1 MVSHERERLKS
12 TPTIFNEENMKAFS
26 QQLPAISAGALD
38 EDLTQ
43 ALADGVEFLDANGG
57 TFEITLKLKLSQVIN
72 RAGVMIKITHDVQ
85 TKFPKPKPAEFTMF
99 LGPDGD
105 LLLENP
111 RQGNL
116 PFKEVKTENPKP
128 EVIPTFVRK
137 TAIIVD
143 KETGEVQS

>member
-1 MVSHERERLKS
+1 MKNSFLILGFLISLLISCPPPTPEPGPDEGGNGSGNETAKEFTVS
-12 TPTIFNEENMKAFS
+12 F
-26 QQLPAISAGALD
+26 
-38 EDLTQ
+38 
-43 ALADGVEFLDANGG
+43 DANGG
-57 TFEITLKLKLSQVIN
+57 TFEINLKLKLSQVIN

-143 KETGEVQS
+143 KETGEIQS

>member
-1 MVSHERERLKS
+1 
-12 TPTIFNEENMKAFS
+12 MKAFS
-26 QQLPAISAGALD
+26 EQLPKISAGALD

-72 RAGVMIKITHDVQ
+72 RAGVMIKVTHDVQ

-105 LLLENP
+105 LELENP

-116 PFKEVKTENPKP
+116 PFKEVKTEQPKP
-128 EVIPTFVRK
+128 EVIPAFSKKATP
-137 TAIIVD
+137 IIVNQ
-143 KETGEVQS
+143 ETGEIQS

>member
-1 MVSHERERLKS
+1 MNATEEYPIPFLHED
-12 TPTIFNEENMKAFS
+12 NMKAFS

-72 RAGVMIKITHDVQ
+72 RAGVMIKVTHDVQ

-105 LLLENP
+105 LELENP

-116 PFKEVKTENPKP
+116 PFKEVRTEQPKP
-128 EVIPTFVRK
+128 EVIPAFSK
-137 TAIIVD
+137 KAAPIIVN
-143 KETGEVQS
+143 KETGEIQS

>member
-1 MVSHERERLKS
+1 
-12 TPTIFNEENMKAFS
+12 MKAFS
-26 QQLPAISAGALD
+26 EQLPKISAGALD

-57 TFEITLKLKLSQVIN
+57 TFEINLKLKLSQVIN

-85 TKFPKPKPAEFTMF
+85 TKYPKAKPAEFTMF

-105 LLLENP
+105 LELENP

-116 PFKEVKTENPKP
+116 PFKEVKPSNPKP
-128 EVIPTFVRK
+128 EVIPAFARK
-137 TAIIVD
+137 ASPIIVD
-143 KETGEVQS
+143 QETGEIQS

>member
-1 MVSHERERLKS
+1 MNATEEY
-12 TPTIFNEENMKAFS
+12 PNPFFNEDNMKAFS
-26 QQLPAISAGALD
+26 EQLPKISAGALD

-72 RAGVMIKITHDVQ
+72 RAGVMIKVTHDVQ

-105 LLLENP
+105 LELENP

-116 PFKEVKTENPKP
+116 PFKEVKTEQPKP
-128 EVIPTFVRK
+128 EVIPAFSKKATP
-137 TAIIVD
+137 IIVNQ
-143 KETGEVQS
+143 ETGEIQS

>member
-1 MVSHERERLKS
+1 MPFQMRK
-12 TPTIFNEENMKAFS
+12 NMKAFS
-26 QQLPAISAGALD
+26 EQLPVISAGALE

-43 ALADGVEFLDANGG
+43 ALADGVEFLDDNGG
-57 TFEITLKLKLSQVIN
+57 TFEINLKLKLSKVIN

-85 TKFPKPKPAEFTMF
+85 TKFPKSKPAEFTMF

-128 EVIPTFVRK
+128 EVIPAFVRK

-143 KETGEVQS
+143 KETGEIQS